1 MVKAR
6 KIRLLLVDDH
16 QVVRVGLRTL
26 LNKEPIIHIVGE
38 AGTAADAVAEA
49 VRLKPDLVL
58 MDVRLP
64 DGTGIE
70 ACREIRSDCPKTRV
84 LFLTSYADHDA
95 VIATITA
102 GADGY
107 ILKEIDLEGLI
118 RSIKSVMSGQ
128 SILDM
133 SAAQQ
138 VHSWLA
144 SKSQDTKLSQ
154 LSSQEQKVLALIAKG
169 LTIRKSPTA
178 SGLVTKPSKTMSVMS
193 SRNSKS
199 LGVLKLPRS
208 FLTIPHHRS
217 LALVR

>member
-1 MVKAR
+1 MVKTR

-26 LNKEPIIHIVGE
+26 LNKESTIQIVGE
-38 AGTAADAVAEA
+38 AGTAADAIAES
-49 VRLKPDLVL
+49 VRLKPDPVL

-70 ACREIRSDCPKTRV
+70 ACREIRSQCDKTRV

-107 ILKEIDLEGLI
+107 LLKEIDLEGLI

-144 SKSQDTKLSQ
+144 SKSHDNKLAQ

-169 LTIRKSPTA
+169 LTNKEIGNQLGLSYKTVKNYVSNIFEKLEVSRRAQATAFFLSPP
-178 SGLVTKPSKTMSVMS
+178 PS
-193 SRNSKS
+193 
-199 LGVLKLPRS
+199 
-208 FLTIPHHRS
+208 
-217 LALVR
+217 

>member
-1 MVKAR
+1 VCIIKGLKTH

-26 LNKEPIIHIVGE
+26 LNKDPTIHIVGE
-38 AGTAADAVAEA
+38 AGTAADALSQAI
-49 VRLKPDLVL
+49 RLKPDLVL

-70 ACREIRSDCPKTRV
+70 ACREIRSHCPRTRV

-107 ILKEIDLEGLI
+107 LLKEIDLEGLL

-144 SKSQDTKLSQ
+144 SKSQDVKLSQ
-154 LSSQEQKVLALIAKG
+154 LSCQEQKVLALIAEG
-169 LTIRKSPTA
+169 LTNKEIGS
-178 SGLVTKPSKTMSVMS
+178 
-193 SRNSKS
+193 S
-199 LGVLKLPRS
+199 LGLSYKTIKNYVSNIFDKLEVSRRSQATALFLKHPS
-208 FLTIPHHRS
+208 E
-217 LALVR
+217 

>member
-1 MVKAR
+1 VCIIKGLKSH

-26 LNKEPIIHIVGE
+26 LNKDPTIHIVGE
-38 AGTAADAVAEA
+38 AATAADALSQAI
-49 VRLKPDLVL
+49 RLKPDLVL

-70 ACREIRSDCPKTRV
+70 ACREIRSHCPRTRV

-107 ILKEIDLEGLI
+107 LLKEIDLEGLL

-144 SKSQDTKLSQ
+144 SKSQDAKLSQ
-154 LSSQEQKVLALIAKG
+154 LSCQEQKVLALIAEG
-169 LTIRKSPTA
+169 LTNKEIGSSLGLSYKTIKNYVSNIFDKLEVSRRSQATA
-178 SGLVTKPSKTMSVMS
+178 LFLKHPSK
-193 SRNSKS
+193 
-199 LGVLKLPRS
+199 
-208 FLTIPHHRS
+208 
-217 LALVR
+217 

>member
-1 MVKAR
+1 M
-6 KIRLLLVDDH
+6 DDH

-26 LNKEPIIHIVGE
+26 LNKDPTIHIVGE
-38 AGTAADAVAEA
+38 AATAADALSQAI
-49 VRLKPDLVL
+49 RLKPDLVL

-70 ACREIRSDCPKTRV
+70 ACREIRSHCPRTRV

-107 ILKEIDLEGLI
+107 LLKEIDLEGLL

-144 SKSQDTKLSQ
+144 SKSQDAKLSQ
-154 LSSQEQKVLALIAKG
+154 LSCQEQKVLALIAEG
-169 LTIRKSPTA
+169 LTNKEIGSSLGLSYKTIKNYVSNIFDKLEVSRRSQATA
-178 SGLVTKPSKTMSVMS
+178 LFLKHPSK
-193 SRNSKS
+193 
-199 LGVLKLPRS
+199 
-208 FLTIPHHRS
+208 
-217 LALVR
+217 

>member
-1 MVKAR
+1 
-6 KIRLLLVDDH
+6 LLTKDP
-16 QVVRVGLRTL
+16 T
-26 LNKEPIIHIVGE
+26 IHIVGE
-38 AGTAADAVAEA
+38 AGTAADALSQAI
-49 VRLKPDLVL
+49 RLKPDLVL

-70 ACREIRSDCPKTRV
+70 ACREIRSLCPRTRV

-107 ILKEIDLEGLI
+107 LLKEIDLEGLL

-154 LSSQEQKVLALIAKG
+154 LSCQEQKVLALIAEG
-169 LTIRKSPTA
+169 LTNKEIGS
-178 SGLVTKPSKTMSVMS
+178 
-193 SRNSKS
+193 S
-199 LGVLKLPRS
+199 LGLSYKTIKNYVSNIFDKLEVSRRSQATALFLKHPS
-208 FLTIPHHRS
+208 E
-217 LALVR
+217 

>member
-1 MVKAR
+1 M
-6 KIRLLLVDDH
+6 DDH

-26 LNKEPIIHIVGE
+26 LNKDPTIHIVGE
-38 AGTAADAVAEA
+38 AGTAADALSQAI
-49 VRLKPDLVL
+49 RLKPDLVL

-70 ACREIRSDCPKTRV
+70 ACREIRSSCPRTRV

-107 ILKEIDLEGLI
+107 LLKEIDLEGLL

-154 LSSQEQKVLALIAKG
+154 LSCQEQKVLALIAKG
-169 LTIRKSPTA
+169 LTNKEI
-178 SGLVTKPSKTMSVMS
+178 G
-193 SRNSKS
+193 NS
-199 LGVLKLPRS
+199 LGLSYKTIKNYVSNIFDKLEVSRRSQATALFLKHPD
-208 FLTIPHHRS
+208 
-217 LALVR
+217 

>member
-1 MVKAR
+1 
-6 KIRLLLVDDH
+6 
-16 QVVRVGLRTL
+16 
-26 LNKEPIIHIVGE
+26 
-38 AGTAADAVAEA
+38 
-49 VRLKPDLVL
+49 
-58 MDVRLP
+58 
-64 DGTGIE
+64 
-70 ACREIRSDCPKTRV
+70 V

-107 ILKEIDLEGLI
+107 LLKEIDLEGLL

-154 LSSQEQKVLALIAKG
+154 LSCQEQKVLALIAEG
-169 LTIRKSPTA
+169 LTNKEIGS
-178 SGLVTKPSKTMSVMS
+178 
-193 SRNSKS
+193 S
-199 LGVLKLPRS
+199 LGLSYKTIKNYVSNIFDKLEVSRRSQATALFLKHPS
-208 FLTIPHHRS
+208 E
-217 LALVR
+217 

>member
-6 KIRLLLVDDH
+6 KIRLLLIDDH

-26 LNKEPIIHIVGE
+26 LNKESTIHIVGE
-38 AGTAADAVAEA
+38 AGTAADAVAES

-70 ACREIRSDCPKTRV
+70 ACREIRSRCPKTRV

-95 VIATITA
+95 VIATIAA

-107 ILKEIDLEGLI
+107 LLKEIDLEGLI

-144 SKSQDTKLSQ
+144 SKSRDNKLDQ
-154 LSSQEQKVLALIAKG
+154 LSAQEQKVLTLIAKG
-169 LTIRKSPTA
+169 LTNKEIAGHLGLSYKTVKNYVSNIFEKLEVSRRSQATAFFLAPPT
-178 SGLVTKPSKTMSVMS
+178 K
-193 SRNSKS
+193 
-199 LGVLKLPRS
+199 
-208 FLTIPHHRS
+208 
-217 LALVR
+217 

>member
-1 MVKAR
+1 M
-6 KIRLLLVDDH
+6 DDH

-26 LNKEPIIHIVGE
+26 LNKDPTIYIVGE
-38 AGTAADAVAEA
+38 AGTAADALSQAI
-49 VRLKPDLVL
+49 RLKPDLVL

-70 ACREIRSDCPKTRV
+70 ACREIRSHCPRTRV

-107 ILKEIDLEGLI
+107 LLKEIDLEGLL

-154 LSSQEQKVLALIAKG
+154 LSCQEQKVLALIAKG
-169 LTIRKSPTA
+169 LTNKEI
-178 SGLVTKPSKTMSVMS
+178 G
-193 SRNSKS
+193 NS
-199 LGVLKLPRS
+199 LGLSYKTIKNYVSNIFDKLEVSRRSQATALFLKHPD
-208 FLTIPHHRS
+208 
-217 LALVR
+217 